1 MDVLVVMNGRYLYIM
16 KSIQSAAMF
25 EKDIRLS
32 DHGLF
37 VFIKDRVMGF
47 TADLGKL

>member
-1 MDVLVVMNGRYLYIM
+1 MVMNGIYLYIM
-16 KSIQSAAMF
+16 NSIQLAAMF
-25 EKDIRLS
+25 EKDIHLS

-37 VFIKDRVMGF
+37 VFLKDRVMGF